1 MDTFQSETLKVFK
14 DTQMYLVLNNICQLL
29 NLNYP
34 LNNFKLSSP
43 FWQSNEASYNCY
55 LQVLEDEYYTIL
67 KKNLPEVKE
76 VKVIILKRYLK
87 LSKK

>member
-1 MDTFQSETLKVFK
+1 MIILFLKILW
-14 DTQMYLVLNNICQLL
+14 TGI
-29 NLNYP
+29 P
-34 LNNFKLSSP
+34 
-43 FWQSNEASYNCY
+43 SYNCY